1 MTRDAASSA
10 ARAAG
15 GGRGPAASAAL
26 TPRERMVLRAAR
38 EIREGETVF
47 VGTRLPLLAYLVAKA
62 THARGA
68 TALYENGLIREEA
81 ARELLFTMGDPPNI
95 LDATCASTMLDVM
108 GMMQAGRVDLGI
120 LGAAEVDRYGN
131 LNSTEV
137 RASGDGTGAGVVRL
151 PGSGGAADILSLARR
166 TIVLV
171 PLEKRRFVER
181 VSFRT
186 SPGHGDGPG
195 WRARVGLPVASGPSA
210 IITTHAVFR
219 FDRAIEE
226 AYLYEL
232 YEGVSVDHVLIRMSW
247 EPRIAQPVGL
257 TRPFTDEEIGALRRI
272 DPDGFWTGPA
282 RGPDRGPGAGPRP

>member
-1 MTRDAASSA
+1 VTPEAPAAATA
-10 ARAAG
+10 APG
-15 GGRGPAASAAL
+15 GGSRAL
-26 TPRERMVLRAAR
+26 KPRERMVLRAAR

-120 LGAAEVDRYGN
+120 LGAAEVDRFGN

-137 RASGDGTGAGVVRL
+137 RDESGRPLRL

-171 PLEKRRFVER
+171 PLEKRRLVER
-181 VSFRT
+181 VGFRT

-195 WRARVGLPVASGPSA
+195 WRDRVGLPAASGPSA

-232 YEGVSVDHVLIRMSW
+232 YEGVSVDHVRVRMSW

-272 DPDGFWTGPA
+272 DPTGFWT
-282 RGPDRGPGAGPRP
+282 RPEG

>member
-1 MTRDAASSA
+1 
-10 ARAAG
+10 
-15 GGRGPAASAAL
+15 
-26 TPRERMVLRAAR
+26 MVLRAAR

-62 THARGA
+62 THARDA

-81 ARELLFTMGDPPNI
+81 ARELLYTMGDPPNI
-95 LDATCASTMLDVM
+95 LDATCASTTLDVM
-108 GMMQAGRVDLGI
+108 GMMQAGRVDLGL

-137 RASGDGTGAGVVRL
+137 PAEGGAGGEAGGSGRAIVRL

-181 VSFRT
+181 VAFRT

-195 WRARVGLPVASGPSA
+195 WRDRVGLPPGTGPSA

-219 FDRAIEE
+219 IDRTIDE
-226 AYLYEL
+226 AYLYEV
-232 YEGVSVDHVLIRMSW
+232 YPGVSVDHIRVRMSW
-247 EPRIAQPVGL
+247 DPRIAQPVGL
-257 TRPFTDEEIGALRRI
+257 TKPFTDEEVGALRGL
-272 DPDGFWTGPA
+272 DPKGFWTRPA
-282 RGPDRGPGAGPRP
+282 T